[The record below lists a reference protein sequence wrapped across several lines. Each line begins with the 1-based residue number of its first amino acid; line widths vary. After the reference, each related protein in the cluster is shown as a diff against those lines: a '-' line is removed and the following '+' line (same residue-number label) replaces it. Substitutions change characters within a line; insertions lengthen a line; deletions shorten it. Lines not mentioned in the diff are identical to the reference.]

1 VWFQPAGTIRH
12 NVARALS
19 NSFATEENMD
29 VENSSSSS
37 SSCTSELSDPESIK
51 SSVSQT
57 ISSVHHHQKAAGR
70 TQRFSSSSA
79 TRHEFPTS
87 NSAGLEFQRTP
98 NRANSKPWRTGSCSA
113 AAASPSNIRSMI
125 SAGTLHRGGSGSQQ
139 LHISKSLSQNFVEMD
154 FELEEDSSFW
164 NDHNVQVEFFP
175 SFIHFFLNVF
185 LEFLIVDV
193 VEILEETDYLR
204 LNLEKPK

>member
-1 VWFQPAGTIRH
+1 
-12 NVARALS
+12 
-19 NSFATEENMD
+19 MD

-70 TQRFSSSSA
+70 TQRFSSSSSA

>member
-1 VWFQPAGTIRH
+1 
-12 NVARALS
+12 
-19 NSFATEENMD
+19 M
-29 VENSSSSS
+29 
-37 SSCTSELSDPESIK
+37 
-51 SSVSQT
+51 
-57 ISSVHHHQKAAGR
+57 
-70 TQRFSSSSA
+70 
-79 TRHEFPTS
+79 
-87 NSAGLEFQRTP
+87 
-98 NRANSKPWRTGSCSA
+98 
-113 AAASPSNIRSMI
+113 

-164 NDHNVQVEFFP
+164 NDHNVQVKFFF

-185 LEFLIVDV
+185 VQFLIV